1 MRFRSAV
8 VALAAIALIIAGIPV
23 VVDALTSPRTW
34 VDSPAEDSTVTGDL
48 VVTGSARHPDGVKV
62 IELVVKNRDT
72 NRYWNGQTW
81 QRRFIRFD
89 VPVDDHGGRETG
101 WSFTL
106 SGEELVEG
114 SYRAR
119 AFARSVEGNG
129 DSYGGDINDF
139 RYKPGLDPSLY
150 FTEILAPVTGNGD
163 QFGEGRTALTVS
175 EESSPA
181 IPTAAAPSPNSQPP
195 DGEPPV
201 LPTPVPPTTEVTPSS
216 TTVGPATTALAT
228 TAPATTSAT
237 TVPVAT
243 GVSSTARS
251 GGSGSVVWV
260 DDFDVF
266 DGSRWVV
273 EHSTYGDGN
282 GEMQCYRPENVSVSG
297 GRLVLRAVSE
307 TYTCP
312 NGSTRLVTSGMVRS
326 RGVLFGPGQVI
337 EFRVKLSPGDE
348 ANQGGLWPAVW
359 SSGWAGGGWPAG
371 GELDFLEV
379 MTANDARRSVFS
391 VHYAKPGGSHGVT
404 NREVMGSDNFSV
416 GWHTVRFE
424 YGRGGVLGWY
434 LDGAL
439 VHTVTSLDTLQGYPA
454 PFDQATNQIKINLAV
469 GGRPGP
475 LDPRALGPN
484 GATFEIDYIKVTS
497 L

>member
-1 MRFRSAV
+1 
-8 VALAAIALIIAGIPV
+8 
-23 VVDALTSPRTW
+23 
-34 VDSPAEDSTVTGDL
+34 
-48 VVTGSARHPDGVKV
+48 
-62 IELVVKNRDT
+62 
-72 NRYWNGQTW
+72 
-81 QRRFIRFD
+81 
-89 VPVDDHGGRETG
+89 
-101 WSFTL
+101 
-106 SGEELVEG
+106 
-114 SYRAR
+114 
-119 AFARSVEGNG
+119 
-129 DSYGGDINDF
+129 
-139 RYKPGLDPSLY
+139 
-150 FTEILAPVTGNGD
+150 
-163 QFGEGRTALTVS
+163 
-175 EESSPA
+175 
-181 IPTAAAPSPNSQPP
+181 
-195 DGEPPV
+195 
-201 LPTPVPPTTEVTPSS
+201 
-216 TTVGPATTALAT
+216 
-228 TAPATTSAT
+228 
-237 TVPVAT
+237 
-243 GVSSTARS
+243 
-251 GGSGSVVWV
+251 VWV

-282 GEMQCYRPENVSVSG
+282 GELQCYRPENVSVSG

-326 RGVLFGPGQVI
+326 RGVSFGPGQAI

-404 NREVMGSDNFSV
+404 NRGVIGSDNFSV
-416 GWHTVRFE
+416 GWHTIRFE
-424 YGRGGVLGWY
+424 YGRGGVLRWY

-484 GATFEIDYIKVTS
+484 GATFEIDYIQLSS